1 MSKGNDSQIEVAAS
15 TTYVAAFIDT
25 PLRDPRLSWK
35 AKGLAAYLL
44 SKPPG
49 WKIWTSDLIRR
60 STDGRDAVLSG
71 LAELEQCGYLKRERS
86 NDPETGLLR
95 WRKTICATPA
105 SAWQE
110 PSPENPVMD
119 EQPSTGFPYT
129 DEPTTDK
136 PTHSSSQ
143 GSKSLKVVKASKSEE
158 KGAAGAP
165 VPVTS
170 KGEGVAGQDLA
181 IVQRI
186 AEDCRVSAPVD
197 MLAAYGMEHVR
208 AEAVRWWNE
217 TPAHNRKQN
226 AGLLVYRIKNRKYKP
241 LTTDERMMCERYGY
255 WVPIH
260 EDDIDEDTA
269 APVVSASSAPAE
281 QAESA
286 PKDTTPHY
294 TSYDPSNP
302 LSAWD
307 AILHELD
314 MERNDANIPGSV
326 GSEMWRWLA
335 ACTATIDGETLVVK
349 PPSNLYID
357 WARARLTPRLSRK
370 LRVMTMRTPEGAP
383 QAIQFTA

>member
-1 MSKGNDSQIEVAAS
+1 MSKGNDSQIEVATS

-35 AKGLAAYLL
+35 AKGLASYLL

-95 WRKTICATPA
+95 WRKTISATPA

-129 DEPTTDK
+129 GEPTTDK

-143 GSKSLKVVKASKSEE
+143 GSKNLKVVKTSKSEE

-170 KGEGVAGQDLA
+170 KAEDVAGQDLA

-186 AEDCRVSAPVD
+186 AEDCHVSAPVD

-217 TPAHNRKQN
+217 TPAHNRKKN

-255 WVPIH
+255 WVPFH
-260 EDDIDEDTA
+260 EDETDEDTA
-269 APVVSASSAPAE
+269 PAPVVTVPSAPAE
-281 QAESA
+281 RAESA
-286 PKDTTPHY
+286 ATDEKARRTA
-294 TSYDPSNP
+294 YDPNDP

-307 AILHELD
+307 AILHELN
-314 MERNDANIPGSV
+314 MERGALPGDTGND
-326 GSEMWRWLA
+326 MWRWLS
-335 ACTATIDGETLVVK
+335 ACTASIEGDTLLVA
-349 PPSNLYID
+349 PPSTLYID
-357 WARARLTPRLSRK
+357 WASARLAPRLNRK
-370 LRVMTMRTPEGAP
+370 LHAMTFRTPEGAP
-383 QAIQFTA
+383 RTIRFTA